1 MSIAGELIKE
11 LNERRYVDWKA
22 AAANDDSLDDV
33 KQVKINKFKVND
45 FVYDTVKQYYG
56 IVKQLND
63 NNTALVDFKRTRY
76 GALVGIESIVDI
88 KTLKDGDQVINKE
101 IASLERKIQTQN
113 AIRDEIM
120 AIPRSEV

>member
-22 AAANDDSLDDV
+22 AAANDDSLDDI